1 MAKKKN
7 EKAAPSSCGTQ
18 DKAPDADAQY
28 EAFKRK
34 NEEAKALQRIFG
46 RIKHTIVVMSGK
58 GGVGKSTV
66 ATNLAAAY
74 AAHGKK
80 VGILDADITG
90 PDIPK
95 MLGLE
100 GQKAKVSETAEPKG
114 EVLAPLVGPSGI
126 KVMSSSFLLQSS
138 DQAVVWRGPMK
149 MGLIKEF
156 FMHVDWGELDYL
168 IIDLPPGTSDEPL
181 TIAQFVKD
189 PTGVVIVTTPQE
201 VSLLDISKAV
211 TFARML
217 KMPILG
223 LIENMSGFTCPHC
236 GKTADIFKKGSAEG
250 AAKKMGLNYL
260 GSIPIDP
267 QITEKG
273 DAGSP
278 FVSDKKGKDSPSVK
292 AFKAIVEKIQ
302 KIIKNDLATKTVD
315 KCSCDSSD
323 AGGCSDC

>member
-1 MAKKKN
+1 MPKKKK
-7 EKAAPSSCGTQ
+7 EEAPAQSCTSGEG
-18 DKAPDADAQY
+18 KPDADAQY

-34 NEEAKALQRIFG
+34 NEEAKMLLRTFKG
-46 RIKHTIVVMSGK
+46 IKHTIVVLSGK

-66 ATNLAAAY
+66 ATNLAAAF
-74 AAHGKK
+74 AALGSK

-100 GQKAKVSETAEPKG
+100 GQKAKVSETAEPKN
-114 EVLAPLVGPSGI
+114 EMLAPLVGPLGI

-168 IIDLPPGTSDEPL
+168 VIDLPPGTSDEPL
-181 TIAQFVKD
+181 TVAQLVKNC
-189 PTGVVIVTTPQE
+189 TGVVIVTTPQE

-211 TFARML
+211 TFTKLL

-223 LIENMSGFTCPHC
+223 LVENMSGFTCPHC
-236 GKTADIFKKGSAEG
+236 GKTVDIFKKGSSEK
-250 AAKKMGLNYL
+250 AAKDMGIPYL

-267 QITEKG
+267 QITDKG
-273 DAGSP
+273 DLGSP
-278 FVSDKKGKDSPSVK
+278 FMADKKETPSTK
-292 AFKAIVEKIQ
+292 AFKAIVEKVQ
-302 KIIKNDLATKTVD
+302 KVIATQCVLNPTDGD
-315 KCSCDSSD
+315 KPKG
-323 AGGCSDC
+323 GGCDC

>member
-1 MAKKKN
+1 MPKKKK
-7 EKAAPSSCGTQ
+7 EEAPAPSCPSSEG
-18 DKAPDADAQY
+18 KPDADAQY

-34 NEEAKALQRIFG
+34 NEEAKLLQKTFKG
-46 RIKHTIVVMSGK
+46 IKNIIVVLSGK

-66 ATNLAAAY
+66 ATNLAAAF
-74 AAHGKK
+74 ASKGKT
-80 VGILDADITG
+80 VGILDADVTG

-100 GQKAKVSETAEPKG
+100 GQKAKVSEKAEPVG
-114 EVLAPLVGPSGI
+114 EMLAPIVGPLGI
-126 KVMSSSFLLQSS
+126 KAMSSSFLLQSS

-181 TIAQFVKD
+181 TIAQLVK
-189 PTGVVIVTTPQE
+189 PCTGVVIVTTPQE

-211 TFARML
+211 TFTKLL

-223 LIENMSGFTCPHC
+223 LVENMSGFTCPHC
-236 GKTADIFKKGSAEG
+236 GKTVDIFKKGTSEK
-250 AAKKMGLNYL
+250 AAKEMGIPYL

-267 QITEKG
+267 QITNKG
-273 DAGSP
+273 DLGSP
-278 FVSDKKGKDSPSVK
+278 FMADKKETPSTK
-292 AFKAIVEKIQ
+292 AFLAIVEKVQ
-302 KIIKNDLATKTVD
+302 KVIATQCVLKPKD
-315 KCSCDSSD
+315 EDGPSKG
-323 AGGCSDC
+323 GGCDC